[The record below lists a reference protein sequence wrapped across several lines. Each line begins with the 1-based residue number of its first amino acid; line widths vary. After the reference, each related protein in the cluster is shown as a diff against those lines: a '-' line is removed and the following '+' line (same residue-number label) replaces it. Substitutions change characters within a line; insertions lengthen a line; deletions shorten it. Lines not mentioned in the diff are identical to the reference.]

1 MSNFFQKNKKTLL
14 NGLFTLGIFV
24 SISVISMLIFWAC
37 GIIYFDADGMQ
48 FNIEIFDAFKNS
60 WTGYVMVIALEVI
73 FTTLLCFVPG
83 ASMMFIVVI
92 QTLYEDPFV
101 AFAVAFGGV
110 LLSSLF
116 MYVTGRFGGYAL
128 CAKLLGND
136 DCERAAGLLRNKG
149 TAYFPL
155 MMMFPAF
162 PDDALVMIAGTMRM
176 SMAWF
181 IPSIV
186 VGRGIGVATI
196 VFGLSFIPFDQFTTV
211 WHWIGAISSF
221 AIVVL
226 GLFFGAYRLNKY
238 MEKRNNLK

>member
-1 MSNFFQKNKKTLL
+1 M
-14 NGLFTLGIFV
+14 G
-24 SISVISMLIFWAC
+24 ISVVSMLIFWAC
-37 GIIYFDADGMQ
+37 GIIYFEDGMQ

-101 AFAVAFGGV
+101 AFAVAFTGV

-128 CAKLLGND
+128 CARLLGD
-136 DCERAAGLLRNKG
+136 KDCERAAGLLRNKG

-155 MMMFPAF
+155 MMLFPVF
-162 PDDALVMIAGTMRM
+162 PDDALVMIAGTMKM

-181 IPSIV
+181 IPSII
-186 VGRGIGVATI
+186 VGRGIGTATI
-196 VFGLSFIPFDQFTTV
+196 VFGLSFIPFDKFTTP
-211 WHWIGAISSF
+211 WHWIGAIAAF
-221 AIVVL
+221 AVVVV
-226 GLFFGAYRLNKY
+226 GLFFGAFKLNKY

>member
-1 MSNFFQKNKKTLL
+1 M
-14 NGLFTLGIFV
+14 GI
-24 SISVISMLIFWAC
+24 SIISMLIFCAC
-37 GIIYFDADGMQ
+37 GIIHFDADGMQ

-60 WTGYVMVIALEVI
+60 WTGYVMVILLEVI

-83 ASMMFIVVI
+83 ASMAFIVVI
-92 QTLYEDPFV
+92 QTLYENPFV
-101 AFAVAFGGV
+101 AFAVAFTGV

-128 CAKLLGND
+128 CAKLLGEG
-136 DCERAAGLLRNKG
+136 DCERAAGLMRNKG

-181 IPSIV
+181 VPSIV

-211 WHWIGAISSF
+211 WHWIGAIAAF
-221 AIVVL
+221 AVVVA
-226 GLFFGAYRLNKY
+226 GLFFGAYKLNKY
-238 MEKRNNLK
+238 MEKRNDLK

>member
-1 MSNFFQKNKKTLL
+1 
-14 NGLFTLGIFV
+14 
-24 SISVISMLIFWAC
+24 MLVFWAC

-60 WTGYVMVIALEVI
+60 WTGYVMVIAFEVI

-128 CAKLLGND
+128 CSKLLGES

-162 PDDALVMIAGTMRM
+162 PDDALVMIAGTLKM
-176 SMAWF
+176 SLAWF
-181 IPSIV
+181 VPSIV

-211 WHWIGAISSF
+211 WHWVGAISAF
-221 AIVVL
+221 AIVVV
-226 GLFFGAYRLNKY
+226 GLFFGAFKLNKY